1 MNIIKF
7 NGGHRF
13 LISDAPSN
21 SIYHIA
27 SQPIVGSVP
36 PTSSFFK
43 PKVIIKIGDK
53 ISTGQI
59 LFYDKK
65 QPFLK
70 FVAPSSGTISN
81 IIYGK
86 KRVLKLIEIKAN
98 KKNDDFIKFNKISTS
113 KITPEEII
121 NKLID
126 SGIWPKLKKFPGFNF
141 VPIDN
146 FLKIEMS
153 QLYVSLFTTEPHG
166 LNINLLLSQKK
177 YLDFFT
183 VGLKIIAK
191 IFKQIHI
198 FNNKETVSKEI
209 NEILESKKNIS
220 LHKILDKY
228 PADNVG
234 LQSWKM
240 KHINKDIDTTIVSA
254 FPFLIIEI
262 GHLFSKG
269 HIIQERFI
277 SVSGNGTKKKAHFIV
292 NAGSPIKSF
301 INSIETE
308 EINNIRFIEGNILTG
323 RQISNDDYLSDHEQS
338 IQVIKEDRERIPLV
352 FFRLGFNKLTLLKTW
367 FSGFFPSTIRTP
379 STNTHG
385 EERSCIQCG
394 YCLNICPIELMPNIL
409 MKASLIND
417 IEEMEHMDIDECIEC
432 ELCTFIC
439 PSKIEIGHIIKSGKD
454 FIKKEG

>member
-1 MNIIKF
+1 MNTIQF

-27 SQPIVGSVP
+27 SQPIIGSVP
-36 PTSSFFK
+36 PVTSFFK
-43 PKVIIKIGDK
+43 PKVIIKVGDK
-53 ISTGQI
+53 ISGGQV

-65 QPFLK
+65 NPFLK
-70 FVAPSSGTISN
+70 FVAPGCGIISN
-81 IIYGK
+81 IKYGK
-86 KRVLKLIEIKAN
+86 KRVLELIEIKTD
-98 KKNDDFIKFNKISTS
+98 KKNDNFINFNKTS
-113 KITPEEII
+113 INKITSQEIVD
-121 NKLID
+121 KLID
-126 SGIWPKLKKFPGFNF
+126 SGIWPKFKKFPGFDF

-146 FLKIEMS
+146 FLKIELS
-153 QLYVSLFTTEPHG
+153 QLYISLFTTEPHG

-177 YLDFFT
+177 YLDFFIM
-183 VGLKIIAK
+183 GLKVITK
-191 IFKQIHI
+191 IFKEVHV
-198 FNNKETVSKEI
+198 FNNKDNVSKEI
-209 NEILESKKNIS
+209 NEVLEQKKNIF

-228 PADNVG
+228 PADNIG

-240 KHINKDIDTTIVSA
+240 KSKNNDNNINISA
-254 FPFLIIEI
+254 VPFLIIEI

-292 NAGSPIKSF
+292 NAGSPITSF
-301 INSIETE
+301 VNSIETE
-308 EINNIRFIEGNILTG
+308 KINDIRFIEGNILTG
-323 RQISNDDYLSDHEQS
+323 RQISSKDYLSDYEQS

-352 FFRLGFNKLTLLKTW
+352 FFRLGLNKLTLFKTW
-367 FSGFFPSTIRTP
+367 FSGFFPSVIRTP
-379 STNTHG
+379 STNNNG

-394 YCLNICPIELMPNIL
+394 YCLNICPTELMPNIL

-417 IEEMEHMDIDECIEC
+417 IEEMERMDIDECIEC
-432 ELCTFIC
+432 QLCTFIC

>member
-1 MNIIKF
+1 MNTIQF

-13 LISDAPSN
+13 VISDAPSN

-27 SQPIVGSVP
+27 SQPIIGSVP
-36 PTSSFFK
+36 PVTSFFK
-43 PKVIIKIGDK
+43 PKVIIKVGDK
-53 ISTGQI
+53 ISGGQV

-65 QPFLK
+65 NPFLK
-70 FVAPSSGTISN
+70 FVAPGCGTISN
-81 IIYGK
+81 IKYGK
-86 KRVLKLIEIKAN
+86 KRVLELIEIKTD
-98 KKNDDFIKFNKISTS
+98 KKNDDFINFNKTS
-113 KITPEEII
+113 INKITSQEIL

-126 SGIWPKLKKFPGFNF
+126 SGIWPKFKNFPGFNF

-146 FLKIEMS
+146 FLETELS
-153 QLYVSLFTTEPHG
+153 NLYISLFTTEPHG

-177 YLDFFT
+177 YLDFFII
-183 VGLKIIAK
+183 GLKVITK
-191 IFKQIHI
+191 IFKQVYI
-198 FNNKETVSKEI
+198 FNNKDNVSKEI
-209 NEILESKKNIS
+209 TEVIEQKKNIS

-228 PADNVG
+228 PADNIG

-240 KHINKDIDTTIVSA
+240 KNKIADNNITVSA
-254 FPFLIIEI
+254 VPFLIIEI

-292 NAGSPIKSF
+292 NAGSPITSF
-301 INSIETE
+301 VNSIETKQ
-308 EINNIRFIEGNILTG
+308 IDDIRFIEGNILTG
-323 RQISNDDYLSDHEQS
+323 RQISNTDYLSDYEQS

-352 FFRLGFNKLTLLKTW
+352 FFRLGLNKLTLFKTW
-367 FSGFFPSTIRTP
+367 FSGFFPSVTRTP
-379 STNTHG
+379 STNNNG

-394 YCLNICPIELMPNIL
+394 YCLNICPTELMPNIL